1 MKLYKIQVRSLTS
14 LPYCGDT
21 STVPCFFFFLKRK
34 IGTAVVTSTIL
45 PLVGTKGQFIRV
57 HSCPGNEVVKR
68 NNQPVVAKLSSNGL
82 KPASRRNM
90 EDWSFIASKFSSFN
104 P

>member
-21 STVPCFFFFLKRK
+21 STVPCFFFSKKEDWDCCCYLYYL
-34 IGTAVVTSTIL
+34 TSG
-45 PLVGTKGQFIRV
+45 GTKGQFIRV